1 MKKSKF
7 SEAQILGILKEQQMG
22 KAVMDICRQHGI
34 SAPTFYTWKNKYS
47 GMTDHELHR
56 LRELERE
63 NARLRKIVADQTLDI
78 DILRDVISKK
88 L

>member
-47 GMTDHELHR
+47 GMTDQELQR

>member
-1 MKKSKF
+1 MKKSRF
-7 SEAQILGILKEQQMG
+7 NEAQILGILKEQQMG
-22 KAVMDICRQHGI
+22 KSVSDICRHHGI
-34 SAPTFYTWKNKYS
+34 SSPTFYSWKNKYS
-47 GMTDHELHR
+47 GMSEQELHR

-78 DILRDVISKK
+78 DILKDVISKK

>member
-7 SEAQILGILKEQQMG
+7 SEAQVLGILKEQQMG
-22 KAVMDICRQHGI
+22 KSVTEICRQHGI

-47 GMTDHELHR
+47 GMSEQELHR

-78 DILRDVISKK
+78 DILKDVISKK

>member
-47 GMTDHELHR
+47 GMTDQELHR

-78 DILRDVISKK
+78 DILRDLISKK

>member
-1 MKKSKF
+1 MKKSRF
-7 SEAQILGILKEQQMG
+7 SEAQILGILKEQELG
-22 KAVMDICRQHGI
+22 KSVTELCRRHGI
-34 SAPTFYTWKNKYS
+34 SAPTFYNWKNKYS
-47 GMTDHELHR
+47 GMSEQELHR

-78 DILRDVISKK
+78 DILKDVISKK

>member
-1 MKKSKF
+1 M
-7 SEAQILGILKEQQMG
+7 SEQ
-22 KAVMDICRQHGI
+22 
-34 SAPTFYTWKNKYS
+34 
-47 GMTDHELHR
+47 ELHR

-78 DILRDVISKK
+78 DILKDVISKK